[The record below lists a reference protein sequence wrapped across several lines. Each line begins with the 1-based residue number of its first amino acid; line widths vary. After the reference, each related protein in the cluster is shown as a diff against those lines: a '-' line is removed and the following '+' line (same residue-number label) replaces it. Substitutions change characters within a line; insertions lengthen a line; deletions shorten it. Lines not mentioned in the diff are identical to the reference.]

1 MVRHARSWHT
11 LFPASPQITPAGP
24 SPRFHRRRAACAPSF
39 AGRSAH
45 ASGAAACREDGTLR
59 CERPRARAPCAR
71 PNPVTVT
78 RESPQPSPGGAARA
92 AHAPVASDSPASQ
105 SESQAPR
112 DRGPRPIPRQK
123 GPEDRRP
130 LQGPSAFAQGSCT
143 VPGCTTTYFN
153 NYSWARR

>member
-1 MVRHARSWHT
+1 MMGSIIPVLPEYPAKLRQWGPGVVPVSPLGFPDKAMARR
-11 LFPASPQITPAGP
+11 LAG
-24 SPRFHRRRAACAPSF
+24 ACQWCR
-39 AGRSAH
+39 GL
-45 ASGAAACREDGTLR
+45 SGGR
-59 CERPRARAPCAR
+59 CETRRPCARAPCAR
-71 PNPVTVT
+71 PNPGTVT